1 MRILRLF
8 IIVLVLLFI
17 FWIYKSDDYESIE
30 VSDISDSSGCTFRYD
45 SVKIPKEKV
54 YREILFEEETPEE
67 VYERGYVEG
76 FNRAYDEKKNYDA
89 SSGYI
94 VNKEEY
100 EEGYDAG
107 YKRGKDRM
115 KNKY

>member
-1 MRILRLF
+1 MKEVMLR
-8 IIVLVLLFI
+8 V
-17 FWIYKSDDYESIE
+17 SIE
-30 VSDISDSSGCTFRYD
+30 RMM
-45 SVKIPKEKV
+45 K
-54 YREILFEEETPEE
+54 
-67 VYERGYVEG
+67 
-76 FNRAYDEKKNYDA
+76 KKNYDA
-89 SSGYI
+89 SSSYI

>member
-1 MRILRLF
+1 MRILRPF
-8 IIVLVLLFI
+8 IIILVLLFV

-30 VSDISDSSGCTFRYD
+30 VSDISDSSGYTFRYD

-76 FNRAYDEKKNYDA
+76 FNRAYDEKRNYDA
-89 SSGYI
+89 SSSYI

-100 EEGYDAG
+100 EEGYEAG
-107 YKRGKDRM
+107 YKWGKDRI

>member
-45 SVKIPKEKV
+45 SVKILKEKV

-89 SSGYI
+89 SSSYI